1 MKKLLLSIAMIL
13 SFVVSASADVTRS
26 IGVTGFVTTIDSSG
40 HEDVD
45 NDGTKDTTKSFSND
59 IAFGSVFAE
68 ASRSLGNGAVITAG
82 IDLIPMSAEFDSRSV
97 TQSSMKDSATTTTGT
112 NKGTVEVDQHV
123 TLYIQPG
130 FDAGNGITVFG
141 TLGYVTAD
149 VDSKIESISS
159 TNKTVSESLDGTKM
173 GLGVKGEFGDDM
185 FFKFEYA
192 ETDYDTISV
201 TTTNDTKVSA
211 DIDSKGFGLSIGKS
225 F

>member
-1 MKKLLLSIAMIL
+1 MKKLLLSIAMIF

-26 IGVTGFVTTIDSSG
+26 IGVTGFMSTIDSSG

-59 IAFGSVFAE
+59 IIYASIFAE
-68 ASRSLGNGAVITAG
+68 ASRSMGNGAVITAG
-82 IDLIPMSAEFDSRSV
+82 IDLIPSSAEFDSRSV
-97 TQSSMKDSATTTTGT
+97 TQSSMKDSSTTTTGT
-112 NKGTVEVDQHV
+112 NKGTVEVDRHV

-130 FDAGNGITVFG
+130 VEVGNGVTIFG

-173 GLGVKGEFGDDM
+173 GLGVRGEFGDNM
-185 FFKFEYA
+185 FFKLEYA

-201 TTTNDTKVSA
+201 TTTNNTKVTA
-211 DIDSKGFGLSIGKS
+211 DIDNKALGLSIGKS

>member
-26 IGVTGFVTTIDSSG
+26 IGVTGFFSTIDSSG

-45 NDGTKDTTKSFSND
+45 NNGTKDTTKSFSND
-59 IAFGSVFAE
+59 IVYGSVFAE

-82 IDLIPMSAEFDSRSV
+82 IDLIPMTAEFDSRS
-97 TQSSMKDSATTTTGT
+97 TSQSSMKDSSTATEGT
-112 NKGTVEVDQHV
+112 NRGTVEVDQHV

-149 VDSKIESISS
+149 VDSKIESVSS

-173 GLGVKGEFGDDM
+173 GIGVKGEFGDDM
-185 FFKFEYA
+185 FFKLEYA

-201 TTTNDTKVSA
+201 TTTNNTKVTA
-211 DIDSKGFGLSIGKS
+211 DIDNKSLGLSIGKS